1 MRICLWLWSLAFVVV
16 AICACSDSDSL
27 PAADSHTGVLVDPRD
42 SQTYKTVEI
51 GGRVWMAENLN
62 YRVIWDRDDLDTLHG
77 SSWCYN
83 DSAEYCEKRGRLYQW
98 DEALYA
104 CPGGWKFPS
113 KADFDSL
120 IYAVGGFQNAADS
133 LISRGF
139 ITDIQGGYYF
149 MGYFSYF
156 DEYAYFWTSDEV
168 RGRNAR
174 SVMFAKGSSGVSYD
188 ETYEEFALSVR
199 CVRSTN

>member
-27 PAADSHTGVLVDPRD
+27 SAADSHTGVLVDPRD

-62 YRVIWDRDDLDTLHG
+62 YRVIWERDDLDTLHG

-104 CPGGWKFPS
+104 CPDGWKFPS

-120 IYAVGGFQNAADS
+120 IYSVGGFQNAADS

>member
-1 MRICLWLWSLAFVVV
+1 MRNIFGVLCFAFVAV
-16 AICACSDSDSL
+16 AICACSDSDS
-27 PAADSHTGVLVDPRD
+27 PSAAGSRAGVLVDSRD
-42 SQTYKTVEI
+42 MQTYKTVEI
-51 GGRVWMAENLN
+51 GGQVWMAENLN
-62 YRVIWDRDDLDTLHG
+62 YRVIWERDDLDTLHG
-77 SSWCYN
+77 WSWCYN

-104 CPGGWKFPS
+104 CPDGWVFPS

-120 IYAVGGFQNAADS
+120 IAVVGGFEHAADS

-156 DEYAYFWTSDEV
+156 DEYAYFWTSDEI
-168 RGRNAR
+168 RGRNAY

-188 ETYEEFALSVR
+188 ETYEDFALSVR
-199 CVRSTN
+199 CIKKFF